1 MNQAN
6 DSSEDNKKLESQLH
20 VIKLLIL
27 KNDFDQQ
34 VFDIELEKLEKLS
47 GENIDMYIFSIKK
60 FIDEISRLR
69 QNDVT
74 RKSWIV
80 PLVTKLISKQ
90 ALSPYARGAQI
101 EAIVNYLSFD
111 IKSKKIDSKERKD
124 ISVNLLNI
132 WKHIVDHIDENWDAN
147 VSENHLKPYFPPV
160 SYQGGFY
167 AGMSPQSITD
177 EKVKREYSE
186 FLKKRDALNRKSIEQ
201 QQAKQMKQRHEV
213 VVKKYIID
221 LYSIPP
227 LATEELATLLK
238 KYNIDPKFSQEIL
251 DTIKKQIKSK

>member
-6 DSSEDNKKLESQLH
+6 DSSKENKKLENQLH

-34 VFDIELEKLEKLS
+34 VFDIELEKLEKLG
-47 GENIDMYIFSIKK
+47 GENGDMYIFSIKK
-60 FIDEISRLR
+60 FIDEISQLR

-80 PLVTKLISKQ
+80 PLVTKLISRQ
-90 ALSPYARGAQI
+90 ALSPCAGGAQI
-101 EAIVNYLSFD
+101 EVIVNYLSFD
-111 IKSKKIDSKERKD
+111 IKSNIVSKERKD

-132 WKHIVDHIDENWDAN
+132 WKYIVNHIDENWDAN
-147 VSENHLKPYFPPV
+147 VPENHLKPYFPPV

-177 EKVKREYSE
+177 EKVKKEYSE

-201 QQAKQMKQRHEV
+201 QQAKQMKQRHED
-213 VVKKYIID
+213 VVKKYIIN
-221 LYSIPP
+221 LYLIPP
-227 LATEELATLLK
+227 SATEELAALLK
-238 KYNIDPKFSQEIL
+238 EYNIDQKFSQEIL
-251 DTIKKQIKSK
+251 DAVKKQVKSK